1 MSIVYMLETVQA
13 GLPPRGANL
22 NPPLP
27 LLLGARGDLISYS
40 LSDSSLIISFRR
52 TDNTPGL
59 LVLLGLY
66 NYLILLLVDNK
77 D

>member
-1 MSIVYMLETVQA
+1 MSIIYILKTVQI

-22 NPPLP
+22 NPSLP
-27 LLLGARGDLISYS
+27 LLLEARGDLISYS

-52 TDNTPGL
+52 IDNILDL
-59 LVLLGLY
+59 LVLLKLY

-77 D
+77 G